1 MYQSNRRD
9 FFMPSYFHHIPKW
22 YQVLRPQLQWRFKAG
37 ADKTLYL
44 SFDDGPIPGV
54 TPWVLDQ
61 LKTHQAKATFFCIG
75 DNARKHP
82 EVLQRVKEEGHL
94 IGNHTF
100 HHLKGSQASNE
111 AYLDNIKLCE
121 AYFEASLF
129 RPPYGRINQKQARAV
144 KQAGYSIVMWDVLA
158 GDWDAEQSAE
168 SCFHAL
174 RKHVKP
180 GSIIVLHDS
189 IKAWPRLKTLLPKLL
204 QYFTEQGYSFEIM
217 KHRNTPA
224 AE

>member
-1 MYQSNRRD
+1 MSKQSSG

-22 YQVLRPQLQWRFKAG
+22 YQALRPQLQWRLKAG

-82 EVLQRVKEEGHL
+82 DVLQRVKEEGHL

-100 HHLKGSQASNE
+100 HHLKGSQTFSK
-111 AYLDNIKLCE
+111 AYLDDIKLCE
-121 AYFEASLF
+121 AHFEASLF
-129 RPPYGRINQKQARAV
+129 RPPYGRINKKQARAV
-144 KQAGYSIVMWDVLA
+144 KQAGYAIVMWDVLA
-158 GDWDAEQSAE
+158 GDWDAKQSAE

-189 IKAWPRLKTLLPKLL
+189 IKAWPRLKALLPKLL
-204 QYFTEQGYSFEIM
+204 QHFTEQGYSFETM
-217 KHRNTPA
+217 KHRNTPT